1 MRGAD
6 EGARSGAR
14 ARRAVAALG
23 LATLAGLGACGGDG
37 TGPGAEVVPAELVGR
52 WVAEPACLPLCGF
65 TLSSVANPADSI
77 NVTSFAG
84 ISTEITMTREG
95 TFRLLTR
102 PGPDTASTATVRV
115 IPGALVVTDR
125 LGTVDTLDYQLAGEY
140 LRLQF
145 RRTFTAFDFTGDGV
159 NDPANARGSFR
170 RR

>member
-1 MRGAD
+1 MKAAKGRV
-6 EGARSGAR
+6 RSEPR
-14 ARRAVAALG
+14 TRLAVAAAALV
-23 LATLAGLGACGGDG
+23 TLGLGACGGDG
-37 TGPGAEVVPAELVGR
+37 TGPGAEVVPPELVGR

-65 TLSSVANPADSI
+65 TLASAANPADSV
-77 NVTSFAG
+77 NVTAFTG

-95 TFRLLTR
+95 TFRLQTR

-145 RRTFTAFDFTGDGV
+145 RRTFTVFDFTGDGT